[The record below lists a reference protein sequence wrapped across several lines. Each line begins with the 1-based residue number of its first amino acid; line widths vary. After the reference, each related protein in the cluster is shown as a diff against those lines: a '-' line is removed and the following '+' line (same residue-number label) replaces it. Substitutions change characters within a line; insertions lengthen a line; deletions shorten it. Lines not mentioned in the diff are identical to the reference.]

1 MLNFFSKIIHRFVG
15 LRVTGGWYRGE
26 TMKGVPNGKGVIRYT
41 SGTIYSGA
49 FRNGL
54 KHGDGKIIYQN
65 KFVYCG
71 DWLRGRAIGHGQ
83 VTYKNGDIY
92 DGRVN
97 NFLRSGQG
105 VLSLKAANVKI
116 DAEWKNDLPAGE
128 MIVYAASF
136 IFRGSFIK
144 SIDDISRSFLA
155 VASEQDILNYLK
167 INATGEI
174 DFKDGLKISGT
185 WSDFESAQNI
195 TMTDPDGIVWSW
207 DIKKNKLDGLARAML
222 PSGEVYDCFWA
233 DGIQVRAF
241 GGSINDRK
249 PNFFL
254 N

>member
-1 MLNFFSKIIHRFVG
+1 M
-15 LRVTGGWYRGE
+15 
-26 TMKGVPNGKGVIRYT
+26 
-41 SGTIYSGA
+41 
-49 FRNGL
+49 
-54 KHGDGKIIYQN
+54 
-65 KFVYCG
+65 
-71 DWLRGRAIGHGQ
+71 
-83 VTYKNGDIY
+83 
-92 DGRVN
+92 
-97 NFLRSGQG
+97 
-105 VLSLKAANVKI
+105 KI
-116 DAEWKNDLPAGE
+116 DTEWKNDLPVGE
-128 MIVYAASF
+128 MNVYAASF

-155 VASEQDILNYLK
+155 VASEQDFLNYLK

-195 TMTDPDGIVWSW
+195 TMTDPDGIVWSG